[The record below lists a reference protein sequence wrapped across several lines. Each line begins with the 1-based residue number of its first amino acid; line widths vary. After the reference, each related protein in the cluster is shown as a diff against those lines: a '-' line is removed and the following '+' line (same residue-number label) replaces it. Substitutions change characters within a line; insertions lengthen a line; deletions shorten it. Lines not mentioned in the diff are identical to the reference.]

1 MAARGFSSSH
11 LVQVIEKTVPF
22 FKWSE
27 KLACRYDAAV
37 AEAFRPF
44 AKTVILLL
52 SCTLLVPL
60 PFSNVVPSLTIGF
73 IAFAT
78 LEGDCILLPFSLAA
92 GALSLAITTVT
103 IWASIGVAGSLFG

>member
-1 MAARGFSSSH
+1 
-11 LVQVIEKTVPF
+11 LIEKTVPF

-27 KLACRYDAAV
+27 RLARRHDGAI
-37 AEAFRPF
+37 AEALRPF
-44 AKTVILLL
+44 TKTAILLL

-60 PFSNVVPSLTIGF
+60 PFSNVVPSLAIGF

-78 LEGDCILLPFSLAA
+78 LEGDCVLLPFSLVA
-92 GALSLAITTVT
+92 GALSLAITMVT